1 MRRSPARSWASDL
14 VHPLP
19 LAAVALLV
27 LNDHALKGSG
37 LLPGAITGKLSDV
50 AGLFFFPLL
59 LTSLARGAARLAG
72 RDLDARRAL
81 AVISTAATG
90 LVFTLLKF
98 HGPFNAFMTSVWGVN
113 TMDASDI
120 FALPVLLLSAA
131 FMLRHAP
138 GERGAAHPAR
148 RVMDFAAVGA
158 AALAAIATS
167 PPPPPPPQHPPP
179 PPAPPQRVGVAA
191 ESCVL
196 IEASGCV
203 RSSTMTYVVVEATG
217 LGPGPCSVEIHGA
230 RERAARMTP
239 VDMLPAPVRV
249 DPERRATFSLT
260 FLRPISQEEQ
270 SSAASITIDASV
282 GGGPAQSHDFTL
294 ACRPR

>member
-1 MRRSPARSWASDL
+1 MRRSSAPSWASDL

-59 LTSLARGAARLAG
+59 LTSLARGSARLAG
-72 RDLDARRAL
+72 RDLDARLAL
-81 AVISTAATG
+81 AVICTTATG
-90 LVFTLLKF
+90 VVFTLLKV

-120 FALPVLLLSAA
+120 FALPVLVLSAA
-131 FMLRHAP
+131 FMFRHAP

-167 PPPPPPPQHPPP
+167 PPPPKE
-179 PPAPPQRVGVAA
+179 PPAPTPPQRVGVAA
-191 ESCVL
+191 ESCAL
-196 IEASGCV
+196 IEASRCE

-217 LGPGPCSVEIHGA
+217 LGPGPCSVQVHGA
-230 RERAARMTP
+230 RERAARVTP

-249 DPERRATFSLT
+249 DPEQRATFSLT
-260 FLRPISQEEQ
+260 FLRSISKEEQ
-270 SSAASITIDASV
+270 GSAASFTIDASV
-282 GGGPAQSHDFTL
+282 GGGAARSHDFTL